1 MKSSTSWEITFE
13 MFFLLPCCMK
23 VHFVLFFVPVTEMLS
38 QVRRQA
44 RGHAGTQTRTHGL
57 FFWLLVIL
65 RSSHKILRSSPED
78 SASRERSLKIFG
90 LCHLRLLMLFLFCLC
105 PKMLFACLVCP
116 PPPRAWLV
124 YSYVLFFIFYLRP
137 LGVTRL
143 ACDTL
148 VDLVSFSC
156 VWFFVLMCLVFLF
169 PPKFRRSNL
178 FRLLVWKFVLVF
190 FF

>member
-1 MKSSTSWEITFE
+1 MSFKATYVIS
-13 MFFLLPCCMK
+13 
-23 VHFVLFFVPVTEMLS
+23 VLSVSENV
-38 QVRRQA
+38 VR
-44 RGHAGTQTRTHGL
+44 L
-57 FFWLLVIL
+57 
-65 RSSHKILRSSPED
+65 
-78 SASRERSLKIFG
+78 FG
-90 LCHLRLLMLFLFCLC
+90 L
-105 PKMLFACLVCP
+105 P

-178 FRLLVWKFVLVF
+178 FRLLV
-190 FF
+190 